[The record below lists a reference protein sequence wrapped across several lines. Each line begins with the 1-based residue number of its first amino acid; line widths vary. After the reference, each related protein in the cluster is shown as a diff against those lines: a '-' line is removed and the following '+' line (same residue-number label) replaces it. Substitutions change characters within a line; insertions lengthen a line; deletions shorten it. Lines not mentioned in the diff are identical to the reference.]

1 MSPALPGTVRLYKMF
16 ASVYQVMAVRHDRSM
31 TKKSGGRKRPYRKS
45 RKYDLGDEFSE
56 PELGEQRIE
65 TKDSRG
71 TESKT
76 TVRRESRVNVPVDG
90 EVQGVEIQSVDDN
103 PANDNFVRRSLLTKG
118 TVVSTQEGK
127 VRVTSRPGQDGVV
140 NGVLIE

>member
-1 MSPALPGTVRLYKMF
+1 
-16 ASVYQVMAVRHDRSM
+16 M
-31 TKKSGGRKRPYRKS
+31 TKKSGGRIRPYRKT

-76 TVRRESRVNVPVDG
+76 AVRRENQVNVPVDG
-90 EVQGVEIQSVDDN
+90 EVDSLDIESVEDN

-118 TVVSTQEGK
+118 TVVDTSEGE
-127 VRVTSRPGQDGVV
+127 VRITSRPGQEGVV